1 MTQQT
6 PAPAPGATNAPAQ
19 EWQALDQAA
28 LDRAYDQTQWAP
40 NMAQVLQGFAVAS
53 EAARQRLGA
62 PRRLRY
68 GPAEVEA
75 LDLFDCGRDGAPV
88 VVFLHGGAWR
98 SGLARDY
105 SFLAE
110 LYVRAGIHLAVP
122 DFAWVQDCGGDLRTL
137 ADQTQRSIAWV
148 HEHAASFGAD
158 PSRLFLNGHS
168 SGAHLAAVAA
178 TTDWRASGQPGDLI
192 KGCLLCSGCYELEP
206 VRRSSRG
213 RYVTIDDAAV
223 HDLSPI
229 RHLDRLR
236 QPMIVAWGALES
248 PEFQR
253 QGHALTQSA
262 RAAGLPVDALVA
274 HHLNHFEI
282 LETLASPDGLL
293 GRAALRQI
301 LGE

>member
-1 MTQQT
+1 MTAEAVT
-6 PAPAPGATNAPAQ
+6 PGTGGEQHAAA
-19 EWQALDQAA
+19 WQDLDQAA

-40 NMAQVLQGFAVAS
+40 NMAQVLQGFAAAS

-68 GPAEVEA
+68 GPAGVEA
-75 LDLFDCGRDGAPV
+75 LDLFECGRDGAPV
-88 VVFLHGGAWR
+88 GVFLHGGAWR

-105 SFLAE
+105 AFLAE
-110 LYVRAGIHLAVP
+110 LYVGAGIHLAVP
-122 DFAWVQDCGGDLRTL
+122 DFAWVQDCHGDLRTL
-137 ADQTQRSIAWV
+137 ADQTQRSITWV
-148 HEHAASFGAD
+148 HDHAASFGAD
-158 PSRLFLNGHS
+158 PSRLFLSGHS

-178 TTDWRASGQPGDLI
+178 TTDWRALRLPDDLI

-206 VRRSSRG
+206 VRRSSRS
-213 RYVTIDDAAV
+213 RYVTIDDGAV

-229 RHLDRLR
+229 RHLYRLR
-236 QPMIVAWGALES
+236 QPIVVAWGALES

-253 QGHALTQSA
+253 QGHALAQAA
-262 RAAGLPVDALVA
+262 RAAGLPADMLVA
-274 HHLNHFEI
+274 DRLNHFEI
-282 LETLASPDGLL
+282 LTTLATPDGLL